1 MTVGKSSVTVGII
14 ANPSSGRDIR
24 RLISHASV
32 FPTAEKASMVQRV
45 LAALGALGV
54 PRAVMMPDLTG
65 ICATVSRAQRRL
77 HASPGLAWP
86 EFEVLAMPNEE
97 SVRDTLEAVA
107 RMVERGVSVIVVLGG
122 DGTHR
127 AVAAKCGTIPLATLS
142 TGTNNVFP
150 DLREATVTGLAAG
163 LVALGRVPSE
173 VALRRNKLIRVASSG
188 GLPDEIAVVDVCVS
202 NLAHIGAKALWQP
215 ETLSELVVAFA
226 EPDAIGLSSIAGL
239 LRPVSRDADHG
250 LYLRLAPPRSAALL
264 ATLVAP
270 IGPGLVAEI
279 GVAAMEDLPPER
291 PMPLRTSTGT
301 IAFDGEREL
310 EISAGDRL
318 VATLSAEGPYT
329 IDVPRTLSWV
339 AANGVLNTA
348 GQSAH
353 ADVTLRWR
361 MLADAT
367 AAADPSTKEE
377 MR

>member
-1 MTVGKSSVTVGII
+1 MGPPSVTVGII

-24 RLISHASV
+24 RLVSHASV
-32 FPTAEKASMVQRV
+32 FPTAEKANMVQRV

-54 PRAVMMPDLTG
+54 PRAVIMPDLTG
-65 ICATVSRAQRRL
+65 ICANVSRAQGRL

-86 EFEVLAMPNEE
+86 ELEVLAMPNEE
-97 SVRDTLEAVA
+97 SVRDTLEAVT
-107 RMVERGVSVIVVLGG
+107 RMVDRGVSAIVVLGG

-163 LVALGRVPSE
+163 LVALGRVPPE
-173 VALRRNKLIRVASSG
+173 VALRRNKLIRVTSSG
-188 GLPDEIAVVDVCVS
+188 GLPEEIALVDVCVS
-202 NLAHIGAKALWQP
+202 SLTHIGARALWQP

-239 LRPVSRDADHG
+239 LRPVSRDAAHG
-250 LYLRLAPPRSAALL
+250 LYLRLAPPRSAGLL
-264 ATLVAP
+264 ATLAAP
-270 IGPGLVAEI
+270 IGPGLVAEV
-279 GVAAMEDLPPER
+279 GVAAIEDLPPGR
-291 PMPLRTSTGT
+291 AIALQTSTGT

-318 VATLSAEGPYT
+318 VATLTTDGPFT
-329 IDVPRTLSWV
+329 IDVPRTLSWA
-339 AANGVLNTA
+339 AANGALNAT
-348 GQSAH
+348 GPPQLSGSAH
-353 ADVTLRWR
+353 RQR
-361 MLADAT
+361 MLAAAY

>member
-1 MTVGKSSVTVGII
+1 VGRPSVTVGII
-14 ANPSSGRDIR
+14 ANPASGRDIR
-24 RLISHASV
+24 RLVSHASV
-32 FPTAEKASMVQRV
+32 FPTAEKANMVQRI

-65 ICATVSRAQRRL
+65 ICANVSRAQGRL

-86 EFEVLAMPNEE
+86 ELEVLAMPNEE

-163 LVALGRVPSE
+163 LMALGRVPPE
-173 VALRRNKLIRVASSG
+173 VALRRNKLIRVTSSSG
-188 GLPDEIAVVDVCVS
+188 VPGEIALVDVCVS
-202 NLAHIGAKALWQP
+202 NLTHIGARALWQP

-250 LYLRLAPPRSAALL
+250 LYLRLAPPRSAGLL

-279 GVAAMEDLPPER
+279 GVAAVEDLPPGR
-291 PMPLRTSTGT
+291 SIPLRTSTGT

-329 IDVPRTLSWV
+329 IDVPRTLSWA
-339 AANGVLNTA
+339 AANGVLNA
-348 GQSAH
+348 ASPPAH
-353 ADVTLRWR
+353 ADVKGRWR
-361 MLADAT
+361 MLADAI

>member
-1 MTVGKSSVTVGII
+1 MTVGQSSVTVGII

-24 RLISHASV
+24 RLVSHASV
-32 FPTAEKASMVQRV
+32 FPTAEKANMVQRV

-54 PRAVMMPDLTG
+54 PRVVMMPDLTG
-65 ICATVSRAQRRL
+65 ICANVSRAQGRL

-86 EFEVLAMPNEE
+86 ELEVLAMPTEE

-163 LVALGRVPSE
+163 LVALGRVPPE
-173 VALRRNKLIRVASSG
+173 VALRRNKLIRVTSSSG
-188 GLPDEIAVVDVCVS
+188 VPEEIALVDVCVS
-202 NLAHIGAKALWQP
+202 NLTHIGARALWQP

-250 LYLRLAPPRSAALL
+250 LYLRLAPPRSAGLL
-264 ATLVAP
+264 AALVAP

-279 GVAAMEDLPPER
+279 GVAAIEDLPPGR
-291 PMPLRTSTGT
+291 SIPLRTATGT

-329 IDVPRTLSWV
+329 IDVPRTLSWA
-339 AANGVLNTA
+339 AANGVLNAA
-348 GQSAH
+348 GPPAH
-353 ADVTLRWR
+353 ADATRRWR
-361 MLADAT
+361 MLANAAT
-367 AAADPSTKEE
+367 AADPSTKEE

>member
-1 MTVGKSSVTVGII
+1 
-14 ANPSSGRDIR
+14 
-24 RLISHASV
+24 
-32 FPTAEKASMVQRV
+32 
-45 LAALGALGV
+45 
-54 PRAVMMPDLTG
+54 MP
-65 ICATVSRAQRRL
+65 
-77 HASPGLAWP
+77 
-86 EFEVLAMPNEE
+86 E
-97 SVRDTLEAVA
+97 
-107 RMVERGVSVIVVLGG
+107 
-122 DGTHR
+122 
-127 AVAAKCGTIPLATLS
+127 
-142 TGTNNVFP
+142 
-150 DLREATVTGLAAG
+150 
-163 LVALGRVPSE
+163 
-173 VALRRNKLIRVASSG
+173 
-188 GLPDEIAVVDVCVS
+188 EIAVVDVCVS

-279 GVAAMEDLPPER
+279 GVAAIEDLPPER

-339 AANGVLNTA
+339 AANGALNTA
-348 GQSAH
+348 GPSAH